1 LAVLLLSRRII
12 DTKISKI
19 MNNVIFADAHEH
31 AIKTVPEMILVYN
44 KQVVF
49 M

>member
-1 LAVLLLSRRII
+1 
-12 DTKISKI
+12 

-44 KQVVF
+44 CQSWR
-49 M
+49 